1 MKNTHENLMRDLNNN
16 SLINTSEKEYQE
28 YLTKRNLKIKENQKI
43 QNLEDD
49 FANIKSDID
58 EIKMLLKELM
68 NGLK

>member
-16 SLINTSEKEYQE
+16 SLINTSENEYQE

>member
-68 NGLK
+68 

>member
-1 MKNTHENLMRDLNNN
+1 MNNTNLKRNFHNN
-16 SLINTSEKEYQE
+16 SLVNTSENDYQE
-28 YLTKRNLKIKENQKI
+28 YLTKRDLKIKENQKI

-49 FANIKSDID
+49 FVNIKSDID